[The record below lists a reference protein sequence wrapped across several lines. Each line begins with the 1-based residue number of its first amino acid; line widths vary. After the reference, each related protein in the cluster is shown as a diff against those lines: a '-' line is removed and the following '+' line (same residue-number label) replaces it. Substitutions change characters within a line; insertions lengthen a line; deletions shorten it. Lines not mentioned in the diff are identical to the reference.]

1 MLAVVQFIKVK
12 DNIMKRTILT
22 AVSALLLSNVAFAAN
37 ETYNI
42 DSGHSFANFSIRHV
56 VSKTSGSFNDVKG
69 VIKIDRDNLANS
81 SVDAKINVASIST
94 GHAKRDDHIKKP
106 EYLDAVNFGEIS
118 FVSSKV
124 EAKTATEG
132 VLTGRF
138 TMHGV
143 TKEIAIPFK
152 VLGFGVDPCGGE
164 RSGFEAHT
172 TIKASDY
179 GFSWM
184 TKPNAPVGDNIEV
197 TLLLEG
203 VKAK

>member
-1 MLAVVQFIKVK
+1 
-12 DNIMKRTILT
+12 MKSTILTTVSLT
-22 AVSALLLSNVAFAAN
+22 AVSALFLSNLAFSAS

-56 VSKTSGSFNDVKG
+56 VAKTSGSFNDVKG

-81 SVDAKINVASIST
+81 SIEAKINIASIST

-106 EYLDAVNFGEIS
+106 EYLDAVNFGEMS
-118 FVSSKV
+118 FVSTKV
-124 EAKTATEG
+124 EAKSATEG
-132 VLTGRF
+132 VITGKF
-138 TMHGV
+138 TLHGV
-143 TKEIAIPFK
+143 TKEIALPFK
-152 VLGFGVDPCGGE
+152 VLGFGVDPWGVE

-184 TKPNAPVGDNIEV
+184 TKPNSPVGDDIEV

>member
-1 MLAVVQFIKVK
+1 
-12 DNIMKRTILT
+12 MKKILFA
-22 AVSALLLSNVAFAAN
+22 AVSTLFLSNVAFAAN
-37 ETYNI
+37 EVYNI
-42 DSGHSFANFSIRHV
+42 DSAHSFANFSIRHV
-56 VSKTSGSFNDVKG
+56 VAKTSGSFNDIKG

-81 SVDAKINVASIST
+81 SVDAKISLASIST

-118 FVSSKV
+118 FVSTKV

-132 VLTGRF
+132 LITGKF
-138 TMHGV
+138 TLHGV
-143 TKEIAIPFK
+143 TKEIAFPFK
-152 VLGFGVDPCGGE
+152 VLGFGLDPWGGE
-164 RSGFEAHT
+164 RSGFEAST

-184 TKPNAPVGDNIEV
+184 TKPNAPVGDDIEV